1 MKNSLHCLS
10 HFALQTIRNYSPSSK
25 HNVEVGQE
33 SAFLQ
38 QKTSLIVLM
47 KFFKEKKK
55 SEAIVKM
62 KKLGKVIETT
72 SNSILLI
79 IQ

>member
-10 HFALQTIRNYSPSSK
+10 HSALQTIRNYSPSSK

-33 SAFLQ
+33 SGFRQ
-38 QKTSLIVLM
+38 QKISLIVVTN
-47 KFFKEKKK
+47 FFKKKK
-55 SEAIVKM
+55 CEAIVKM

-72 SNSILLI
+72 TNSILLI